1 MKKTITIA
9 VVAVFLAGCG
19 EQQKQKSFNVQD
31 LKLGMQKYEVEKIC
45 NGSLEF
51 IATEAIP
58 DSNGYSKTTY
68 RMWPNKASGL
78 FEQIA
83 SRSAAGTALVRA
95 GKDTK
100 PYQLTFIVAP
110 PFTKEQCE
118 QVIEQEKITDPNK
131 ILLIRAFEG
140 YCFEKLIG
148 VSQDMEMIKLQAM
161 EQQHKEQQHQ
171 QRQQNLQMQQMN
183 QNLEQIQ
190 MQNFQRQSQEDFYRM
205 QRNR

>member
-9 VVAVFLAGCG
+9 VIAVFVAGCG
-19 EQQKQKSFNVQD
+19 EQQKQKSFNIHD

-51 IATEAIP
+51 IATETIP
-58 DSNGYSKTTY
+58 DSNSYSKITY

-78 FEQIA
+78 FEQIV
-83 SRSAAGTALVRA
+83 SMSAAGDALVRA

-110 PFTKEQCE
+110 PFTKKQCE

-131 ILLIRAFEG
+131 ILFIRAFEG

-148 VSQDMEMIKLQAM
+148 VSQDMEMINL
-161 EQQHKEQQHQ
+161 
-171 QRQQNLQMQQMN
+171 QNLEQIN
-183 QNLEQIQ
+183 QNLEQMQ

-205 QRNR
+205 QQNR